1 MASIPEDTLAA
12 TPASNPMPAHVR
24 RVVYRHALPLRIM
37 HWINAICLLVLL
49 GSGLQIFNAH
59 PALYWGQRSNFEQ
72 PWLAMGAT
80 QSRGGPLHGF
90 TTLGSHRFNTT
101 GVLGVSK
108 VDGHPTVRGF
118 PAWATIPG
126 PQWLAM
132 GRAWH
137 FFFAWLFAING
148 ALFVAYALWT
158 RHLTRDLVPTRRDW
172 RGIGR
177 SILDHALLRHPHGEA
192 ALRYNVLQ
200 RIAYLLVIFVLGG
213 GMLLMGLA
221 MSPRM
226 DSVLGWLVDA
236 VGGRQ
241 SARSIHFLLAMGF
254 VAFFLIHLFEV
265 IVTGV
270 GNNLRSII
278 TGKYSIETSEEPSR
292 ATADCATPERSQR
305 SVHDST

>member
-1 MASIPEDTLAA
+1 MASIPDDAVCR
-12 TPASNPMPAHVR
+12 TPTDEAPLPR
-24 RVVYRHALPLRIM
+24 TITRVVHRHTLPLRIM
-37 HWINAICLLVLL
+37 HWINAICLLILL

-59 PALYWGQRSNFEQ
+59 PALYWGHASHFDR
-72 PWLAMGAT
+72 PWLSLGAT
-80 QSRGGPLHGF
+80 RTPDGKLRGV
-90 TTLGSHRFNTT
+90 TTLGTHRFDTT
-101 GVLGVSK
+101 GWFGVSK
-108 VDGHPTVRGF
+108 MDGQPTVRGF
-118 PAWATIPG
+118 PSWATIPG

-148 ALFVAYALWT
+148 VCFVAYALWT

-177 SILDHALLRHPHGEA
+177 SIIDHALLRHPKGEA

-200 RIAYLLVIFVLGG
+200 RIAYLVVIFGLGG
-213 GMLLMGLA
+213 GVVLMGLA

-226 DSVLGWLVDA
+226 DSVLGGLVDA

-241 SARSIHFLLAMGF
+241 SARSIHFLFAMGF
-254 VAFFLIHLFEV
+254 IAFFLIHIFEV

-270 GNNLRSII
+270 GNNLRSMI
-278 TGKYSIETSEEPSR
+278 TGRYAIETEARDE
-292 ATADCATPERSQR
+292 TDQ
-305 SVHDST
+305 